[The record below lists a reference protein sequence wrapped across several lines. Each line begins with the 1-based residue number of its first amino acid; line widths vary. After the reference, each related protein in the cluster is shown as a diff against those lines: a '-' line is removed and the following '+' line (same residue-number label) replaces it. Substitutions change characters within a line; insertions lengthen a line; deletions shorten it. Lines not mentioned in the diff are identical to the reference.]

1 MDQQGEI
8 RHEFIHAGG
17 LRFHVASCGEG
28 DRLALCLHGFP
39 ENWYSWRHQ
48 MPLLAKLGY
57 RVWAPDLRGYGE
69 SDRPRGIQAYAIEA
83 LMEDVAAMIDASGAR
98 STLLLGHDWGA
109 AIAWLF
115 AIRQIRDLEALV
127 IMNVPHPACFAEA
140 ARRSLRQL
148 GRSWYIF
155 FFQLPWLPE
164 KLLAA
169 RPVGELIARTSV
181 NRQRFGPEVQRVYN
195 ENASRPGALTAMI
208 NPRGAH
214 RHDQLL
220 PGHAAGGGGKRQSRL
235 GFPVIDTP
243 TLMIWGERDVALGV
257 ETTHGTD
264 RYVSDLTLRML
275 PGVSHW
281 VQQDDPE
288 QVNEILAGWLSSRRE
303 G

>member
-208 NPRGAH
+208 NYYRAML
-214 RHDQLL
+214 R
-220 PGHAAGGGGKRQSRL
+220 GGGGKRQSRL